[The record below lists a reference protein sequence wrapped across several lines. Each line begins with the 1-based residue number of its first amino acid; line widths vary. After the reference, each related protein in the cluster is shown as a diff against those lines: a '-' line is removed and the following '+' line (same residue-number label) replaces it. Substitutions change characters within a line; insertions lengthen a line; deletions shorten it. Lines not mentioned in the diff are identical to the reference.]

1 MTDRRLEKK
10 ADTDEED
17 GEEDGSRGRELR
29 DENEMTEEM
38 K

>member
-1 MTDRRLEKK
+1 MTDRRLKKK
-10 ADTDEED
+10 ADRDEED
-17 GEEDGSRGRELR
+17 GRRGRELR

>member
-1 MTDRRLEKK
+1 MTDRRLKKK
-10 ADTDEED
+10 ADRDEED
-17 GEEDGSRGRELR
+17 GEEDGRRGRELR